1 MRKIIASALSV
12 AFAVSVVCAQ
22 LPFNQTADAATGGQ
36 SGNDPS
42 AAVGS
47 ENGII
52 DVTDRIT
59 NFNYNGKDIFS
70 PNDYAQYAAS
80 RNTERRIIVE
90 LEGSSL
96 IDKYN
101 NAGKVSK
108 FQSVSE
114 YASSGEGVRYSRSLK
129 ALQSA
134 FLSRLDKNKIDYS
147 LRYQYTG
154 IVNGVALTV
163 ADADLS
169 AIASIDGVKNIVF
182 SETYYEPQ
190 GDAVLN
196 SVNAYNTGIY
206 DTTGVSYTGSG
217 MVVAVLDSGLDYTH
231 AAFQNMPAVQTL
243 TKSKVSAA
251 VESGELTA
259 SGLKNN
265 LTASELYK
273 NAKVPYQF
281 DYADDDADVFPV
293 TSSHGTHVAG
303 IIAGREDV
311 VTYEPLPSDNNMHFN
326 ENADGTKSFKGVA
339 TEAQLAI
346 FKVFS
351 DMGEQGAQTED
362 MVAALNDAVL
372 LGVDV
377 INMSLG
383 SNAGYSRSTDDQSVN
398 EIYDKIRAA
407 GISLIVAAGNS
418 YSSSFGG
425 TYGNTNL
432 ATNPDS
438 GTVGSP
444 STYNGA
450 LSVASISGQLS
461 QYFLV
466 NGSVAAYFHNGRNSA
481 GKDYEFVDLLLNG
494 QSRRELKYIVIG
506 GYGED
511 HNYTSSIR
519 EKLSTG
525 EYVAVVKRGTTSFEE
540 KQKVAA
546 SYGAVGCIIYN
557 NVSGVIN
564 ASLGTGYKIPT
575 CTITAD
581 IASQFVGQLE
591 GTITLSTDYKAGPF
605 MSDFSSWG
613 ATPDLQLYPDI
624 TAHGGD
630 ITSAVL
636 GGYGVYSGTSMA
648 TPNIAGITTLI
659 RQHLVES
666 YPDLDKVQINEL
678 LYRLMMSTATIANN
692 EDGDPYS
699 PRKQGAGLA
708 DILNTLNTKAYLYV
722 EGSNKTKI
730 ELGDDRARKGLY
742 ALRFRIA
749 NLSSEERT
757 YELSGM
763 VMTEKMS
770 VDGITVAERAY
781 MFDDAEIALVGAGEG
796 VTRKG
801 NRITLAPDAD
811 AELTVQL
818 RLTDADKRYLNE
830 HFPNGMYVEGYLTLA
845 DGSAHDQVD
854 LNIPFMSF
862 YGSWLDAPMFDY
874 SSYDVSQSKFD
885 DSVAEEDK
893 LQSDVYESIVIG
905 RYARSLESYMA
916 LGQYVYRTASGESN
930 IESSVDKIAVGN
942 SDYGIYE
949 LYGVYA
955 GLLRGAKSMEIVVS
969 DAVTGEV
976 VFRRTNYE
984 VRKSAQGSPGPVYI
998 ELSPYDLNLK
1008 NNVKYNVTLKG
1019 AIDYENG
1026 EQVSRN
1032 AWSFTFTVDYEMPY
1046 VADYDVRVVYDT
1058 KKNKTVYL
1066 DLYAYDNHYVQA
1078 IQLFTLIDSNTVD
1091 YLTDYPIPV
1100 VSSLGGTAKVSID
1113 ITKIYENFMRGSGS
1127 DANKIGVMITDY
1139 ALNSGGYL
1147 LPIKWSE
1154 LEQLSLVDDSG
1165 NELNSY
1171 TDGLQMTAGK
1181 PLNFEISVLPEKGD
1195 FEAVT
1200 YSYSKNGIIE
1210 IRDGVIFAKKAGA
1223 TFVTVNA
1230 KNAGAELT
1238 PYTFTV
1244 VVTDD
1249 GQKYE
1254 YPVKS
1259 LSFASYRTEKGSE
1272 VKISNNRV
1280 TLSCGLKT
1288 QLSLNFNPWYATNTG
1303 DVVWTSLTPNILS
1316 VTDKGV
1322 MTTLNPGTGRVRVS
1336 WKFNG
1341 VNFDSSL
1348 TVSVGDKYT
1357 ILSGYL
1363 YRYEGADT
1371 VLQIPANLGALYLS
1385 HYNKNTS
1392 GPFYGDTNVKVAI
1405 VPDGVTSVGTAAFTN
1420 CTNLETVYLPSTL
1433 QGIGYQAFSGCKKL
1447 KNIYWYTDAYYNADF
1462 NCYTFV
1468 ENGTVKKCF
1477 DDDGNYVGG
1486 FTFANGSATPDTT
1499 CTAKNIY
1506 VSQRAFYGCSALQ
1519 AFDLSK
1525 TTAIYDYAFASCS
1538 SLKEAD
1544 ISQVKYAAARVFS
1557 DCTSLT
1563 AVKTGKD
1570 TVIGTAM
1577 FLNCNAL
1584 TAIDLYSSSIGGMA
1598 FYRCKALQTVNIFE
1612 DTSIGSNAFEY
1623 CSSLS
1628 SVNFRNNAKCLRIG
1642 TRAFGDCS
1650 RLAEITLNGLTE
1662 IGSSAFLNCS
1672 ALESVSFGSGS
1683 TLETVGATPFSG
1695 CTALTTFTVSR
1706 TNRALAVREVVQ
1718 DGKTYSLLYTRD
1730 YSRLIFAPESY
1741 VAGYDFTDGN
1751 GNVVAEIGNS
1761 AFANVKAE
1769 SGTLVIPEGVKYI
1782 GDSAFYRNGFSVVVL
1797 PASLEYIGVSAF
1809 SYCENLTRVVFLGNN
1824 LKTIANFAFYN
1835 DNSLEEVA
1843 LPDGLQS
1850 LGVSAFRFCTSL
1862 KSVVLPASLVS
1873 LDNYVFANDTNL
1885 TQVVFAKGAQL
1896 TDIGRYCFSET
1907 AVTDIVLPSNL
1918 KSLGDCAFAYCYNLT
1933 EITIPGSLEVWGAFT
1948 FSFCRGLKTVTI
1960 EEGVEYIGSYAFAFV
1975 APNTT
1980 TVYYN
1985 QVLETVNLPSSLRA
1999 IYPYAF
2005 IACSKLQNISFENV
2019 EYVFN
2024 GAFRACN
2031 FTELV
2036 LPKVTFVAAD
2046 AFRGLP
2052 LLERADLP
2060 SVEIVDSYAFAECN
2074 ALTEVSM
2081 ANVAQLG
2088 NYVFYN
2094 DKALAKVSM
2103 PEVRSMYSMVFYNC
2117 SALTEIDLPNI
2128 EVMGEGVFFGAGLT
2142 KAHLPASLTQMGVG
2156 TFMGCLNLTEIT
2168 VDEKNPVFFGDGAAV
2183 YKRLEGGGYEA
2194 YCYPCGRT
2202 SESYSIL
2209 DGTVRVAD
2217 YAFAYAVHL
2226 SNMEIPASVKRIG
2239 AMAFYYMGMQRT
2251 SIVYTFRG
2259 IEAPVLEGYFSK
2271 NGSTPIYMYNNFT
2284 YNFGY
2289 VQTDI
2294 RYPSNGKGYSAFI
2307 YSNYF
2312 KLNEVLPESPDS
2324 VTVMVTDKIGA
2335 LNENSTK
2342 EEIAAIRSVI
2352 DGMTETQ
2359 RKLIGNYYDFLEL
2372 ERKANLNAG
2381 ITPPEPVHPT
2391 DPATNA
2397 FPHWA
2402 TALIS
2407 VVATLAAVTAA
2418 YFIVKAVRKGG
2429 KEQ

>member
-1 MRKIIASALSV
+1 MKKIFASFLSV
-12 AFAVSVVCAQ
+12 AMAASLICAQ
-22 LPFNQTADAATGGQ
+22 LPFDQTADASAGGQ
-36 SGNDPS
+36 TGDQTS
-42 AAVGS
+42 AVGS
-47 ENGII
+47 EKGII
-52 DVTDRIT
+52 DVTDKIT
-59 NFNYNGKDIFS
+59 NFNYNGKEIFS

-80 RNTERRIIVE
+80 RNAERRIIVE

-101 NAGKVSK
+101 AAGKVSK
-108 FQSVSE
+108 YRSVSE
-114 YASSGEGVRYSRSLK
+114 YAASKEGVRASRDLK
-129 ALQSA
+129 NTQKA
-134 FLSRLDKNKIDYS
+134 FLSCLDQSRIDYS
-147 LRYQYTG
+147 LRYHYTG

-169 AIASIDGVKNIVF
+169 AIAATKGVKNIVF

-196 SVNAYNTGIY
+196 RVNAYKTGIY

-217 MVVAVLDSGLDYTH
+217 MVVAVLDTGLDYTH

-243 TKSKVSAA
+243 TKSKVAAA

-259 SGLKNN
+259 SELKNN
-265 LTASELYK
+265 LTTNDLYK

-311 VTYEPLPSDNNMHFN
+311 VTYEPLDSDNNMHFN
-326 ENADGTKSFKGVA
+326 ENADGTKTFKGVA

-351 DMGEQGAQTED
+351 DMGEKGAQTED

-383 SNAGYSRSTDDQSVN
+383 SDAGYSRSTDDESVN
-398 EIYDKIRAA
+398 EIYDKIRDA

-494 QSRRELKYIVIG
+494 QGRRELKYIVIG

-511 HNYTSSIR
+511 HNYTSAIR
-519 EKLSTG
+519 EKLSAG
-525 EYVAVVKRGTTSFEE
+525 DYIAVVKRGTTSFED

-564 ASLGTGYKIPT
+564 ASLGTGYRIPT

-581 IASQFVGQLE
+581 VASRFVGQLE
-591 GTITLSTDYKAGPF
+591 GTIELSTDYEAGPF

-636 GGYGVYSGTSMA
+636 GGYGVFSGTSMA

-666 YPDLDKVQINEL
+666 YPDLGKVEINEL
-678 LYRLMMSTATIANN
+678 LYRLMMSTATIADN
-692 EDGDPYS
+692 EDGNPYS

-708 DILNTLNTKAYLYV
+708 DILSTLNTKAYLYV

-730 ELGDDRARKGLY
+730 ELGDDPARKGLY

-749 NLSSEERT
+749 NLTSQERT
-757 YELSGM
+757 YELSGTAM
-763 VMTEKMS
+763 SESLS
-770 VDGITVAERAY
+770 VDGITVAERSY
-781 MFDDAEIALVGAGEG
+781 LFDDAQFTLVGAGEG
-796 VTRKG
+796 LTRRG
-801 NRITLAPDAD
+801 NTVTLAPHAD

-818 RLTDADKRYLNE
+818 RLTDEDKRYLNE
-830 HFPNGMYVEGYLTLA
+830 NFSNGMFVEGFLKLT
-845 DGSAHDQVD
+845 DVSANDNVN
-854 LNIPFMSF
+854 LNVPFMGF

-893 LQSDVYESIVIG
+893 LQCDVYESVVIG
-905 RYARSLESYMA
+905 RYVRSLESYMA

-930 IESSVDKIAVGN
+930 IASSIDKIAVGN

-976 VFRRTNYE
+976 VMRRTNYE
-984 VRKSAQGSPGPVYI
+984 VRKSVTGGPGGVYI
-998 ELSPYDLNLK
+998 ELSPNDLNLK

-1026 EQVSRN
+1026 EKVSRN
-1032 AWSFTFTVDYEMPY
+1032 TWSFTFTVDYEIPY

-1058 KKNKTVYL
+1058 KKNKSVFL

-1078 IQLFTLIDSNTVD
+1078 IQLFSMVNSSTID

-1113 ITKIYENFMRGSGS
+1113 ITKIYENFLRGSGT

-1154 LEQLSLVDDSG
+1154 LEQLSLVDENG

-1171 TDGLQMTAGK
+1171 SEGLQMTAGK
-1181 PLNFEISVLPEKGD
+1181 PLGFEISVLPEKAD

-1200 YSYSKNGIIE
+1200 YSYTKSGIIK

-1223 TFVTVNA
+1223 TLVTVTA
-1230 KNAGAELT
+1230 RNAGEELR

-1244 VVTDD
+1244 VVSDD
-1249 GQKYE
+1249 GQKVE
-1254 YPVKS
+1254 YPVKT
-1259 LSFASYRTEKGSE
+1259 LAFASYRTENGSE
-1272 VKISNNRV
+1272 IKIANNRV
-1280 TLSCGLKT
+1280 TLACGLTT
-1288 QLSLNFNPWYATNTG
+1288 QLTLDYNPWYATNKG
-1303 DVVWTSLTPNILS
+1303 DVTWTSLTPNILS

-1322 MTTLNPGTGRVRVS
+1322 VTTLNPGTGRVRAS
-1336 WKFNG
+1336 WKYNG

-1348 TVSVGDKYT
+1348 TVSVGEKYT
-1357 ILSGYL
+1357 IMSGYL

-1385 HYNKNTS
+1385 HYSKNTS

-1447 KNIYWYTDAYYNADF
+1447 KHIYWYTGAYFNTDF
-1462 NCYTFV
+1462 NCYTYV

-1477 DDDGNYVGG
+1477 DEEGNYLGG
-1486 FTFANGSATPDTT
+1486 FTFANGSETPSTA

-1506 VSQRAFYGCSALQ
+1506 VAQRAFNGCSALQ

-1525 TTAIYDYAFASCS
+1525 TTAVYDYAFASCS

-1544 ISQVKYAAARVFS
+1544 IAQVKYAGARVFS

-1563 AVKTGKD
+1563 SVKTGKD
-1570 TVIGTAM
+1570 TVIGSSM

-1584 TAIDLYSSSIGGMA
+1584 TTVDIYASQIGGMA
-1598 FYRCKALQTVNIFE
+1598 FYRCKALQTVQIFE
-1612 DTSIGSNAFEY
+1612 DTAIGANAFEY

-1642 TRAFGDCS
+1642 TRAFGDCT
-1650 RLAEITLNGLTE
+1650 RLTEIGLNGLTE
-1662 IGSSAFLNCS
+1662 LGASAFLNCT
-1672 ALESVSFGSGS
+1672 ALENVTFGSGS
-1683 TLETVGATPFSG
+1683 TLETVGGTPFSG

-1706 TNRALAVREVVQ
+1706 TNRALAVREVTKN
-1718 DGKTYSLLYTRD
+1718 GTTFCLLYNRD

-1741 VAGYDFTDGN
+1741 AASYDFTDGN
-1751 GNVVAEIGNS
+1751 GNTVAQIGNS
-1761 AFANVKAE
+1761 AYANVKAE
-1769 SGTLVIPEGVKYI
+1769 SGTLVIPEGVKSI
-1782 GDSAFYRNGFSVVVL
+1782 GDNAFYRNDFSVVVL

-1809 SYCENLTRVVFLGNN
+1809 SYCEKLTRVVFLGNN
-1824 LKTIANFAFYN
+1824 LKTVDNFAFYN
-1835 DNSLEEVA
+1835 DKALEEVA
-1843 LPDGLQS
+1843 LPDGLES

-1862 KSVVLPASLVS
+1862 KSVSLPASLVK
-1873 LDNYVFANDTNL
+1873 LDNFVFANDTGL
-1885 TQVVFAKGAQL
+1885 KEVVFERGSQL
-1896 TDIGRYCFSET
+1896 REIGRSCFSES
-1907 AVTDIVLPSNL
+1907 AVTSIELPSNL
-1918 KSLGDCAFAYCYNLT
+1918 KILGESAFSYCYNLT
-1933 EITIPGSLEVWGAFT
+1933 EITIPGSLEVWNAFT

-1975 APNTT
+1975 APNST
-1980 TVYYN
+1980 TVYFN
-1985 QVLETVNLPSSLRA
+1985 QVLETVNMPSSLRA
-1999 IYPYAF
+1999 VYPYAF
-2005 IACSKLQNISFENV
+2005 IACSKLKNISFENV

-2024 GAFRACN
+2024 GAFRATN

-2036 LPKVTFVAAD
+2036 LPKALFVAAD
-2046 AFRGLP
+2046 AFRGMP
-2052 LLERADLP
+2052 LLERVEMP
-2060 SVEIVDSYAFAECN
+2060 NVEIVDSYALAECD
-2074 ALTEVSM
+2074 ALTDVSM
-2081 ANVAQLG
+2081 AKVSQLG
-2088 NYVFYN
+2088 NYVFHN
-2094 DKALAKVSM
+2094 DKALARVSM
-2103 PEVRSMYSMVFYNC
+2103 PEVKSMYSMVFYNC
-2117 SALTEIDLPNI
+2117 AALTEIDLPKI
-2128 EVMGEGVFFGAGLT
+2128 EIMGEGVFFGAGLL
-2142 KAHLPASLTQMGVG
+2142 KAHLPATLTQMGVG

-2168 VDEKNPVFFGDGAAV
+2168 VAEENPVFFSDGVAV
-2183 YKRLEGGGYEA
+2183 YKRLAGGGYEA
-2194 YCYPCGRT
+2194 YCYPAGRT
-2202 SESYSIL
+2202 AESYSIL
-2209 DGTVRVAD
+2209 EGTVRVAD
-2217 YAFAYAVHL
+2217 YAFAYAVQL

-2239 AMAFYYMGMQRT
+2239 AMAFYYLGMKRT

-2259 IEAPVLEGYFSK
+2259 IEAPVLEGYFTAK
-2271 NGSTPIYMYNNFT
+2271 GSSPIYMYNNFT
-2284 YNFGY
+2284 YDFGY

-2294 RYPSNGKGYSAFI
+2294 RYPSNGKGYSTFV

-2335 LNENSTK
+2335 LGENATK
-2342 EEIAAIRSVI
+2342 EEIAAIRTLI

-2359 RKLIGNYYDFLEL
+2359 RKLIGNYHEFLEL
-2372 ERKANLNAG
+2372 ERKANLDTG
-2381 ITPPEPVHPT
+2381 ITPPDTQP
-2391 DPATNA
+2391 PAVSSKS

-2407 VVATLAAVTAA
+2407 VGATLALVAAA
-2418 YFIVKAVRKGG
+2418 YFTIKAVRKGG

>member
-1 MRKIIASALSV
+1 MKKIIASALSV
-12 AFAVSVVCAQ
+12 AFAVSLVCAQ
-22 LPFNQTADAATGGQ
+22 LPFNETANATAGGQTGGE
-36 SGNDPS
+36 PT
-42 AAVGS
+42 AVGS
-47 ENGII
+47 QKGIV
-52 DVTDRIT
+52 DVTDQIK
-59 NFNYNGKDIFS
+59 NFHYNGNDIFS
-70 PNDYAQYAAS
+70 ANDYAQYAAS

-90 LEGSSL
+90 LEGSAL

-101 NAGKVSK
+101 ASGKVSK
-108 FQSVSE
+108 FDTVSD
-114 YASSGEGVRYSRSLK
+114 YAASQEGVRYSRSLK
-129 ALQSA
+129 TSQKA
-134 FLSRLDKNKIDYS
+134 FLSRLDKNKIDYD

-169 AIASIDGVKNIVF
+169 AIAATDGVKNIVF

-206 DTTGVSYTGSG
+206 DTTGVSYTGAG
-217 MVVAVLDSGLDYTH
+217 MVVAVLDTGLDYTH
-231 AAFQNMPAVQTL
+231 AAFKNMPAVQTL
-243 TKSKVSAA
+243 TKSKVAA
-251 VESGELTA
+251 ALESGELTA

-265 LTASELYK
+265 LTTGDLYK

-311 VTYEPLPSDNNMHFN
+311 VTYEPLASDNNMHFN

-383 SNAGYSRSTDDQSVN
+383 SNAGYSRSTDDASVN
-398 EIYDKIRAA
+398 EIYDKIREA

-481 GKDYEFVDLLLNG
+481 GKDYEFVNLLLNG

-519 EKLSTG
+519 EKLKSG
-525 EYVAVVKRGTTSFEE
+525 DYIAVVKRGTTSFED

-591 GTITLSTDYKAGPF
+591 GTIELSTDYKAGPF

-678 LYRLMMSTATIANN
+678 LYRLMMSTATIAKN

-730 ELGDDRARKGLY
+730 ELGDDPKRTGLY

-749 NLSSEERT
+749 NLTAEERA
-757 YELSGM
+757 YDLSGM
-763 VMTEKMS
+763 VMSEKMS

-781 MFDDAEIALVGAGEG
+781 MFDDAEVTLVGAGEG
-796 VTRKG
+796 VARKG
-801 NRITLAPDAD
+801 NRITLAPNAD

-830 HFPNGMYVEGYLTLA
+830 HFANGMYVEGYLKLA
-845 DGSAHDQVD
+845 DVSASGNVD
-854 LNIPFMSF
+854 LNIPFMGF
-862 YGSWLDAPMFDY
+862 YGSWLDAPLFDF

-893 LQSDVYESIVIG
+893 LQSDVYETVVIG

-916 LGQYVYRTASGESN
+916 MGQYVYRTASGESN

-949 LYGVYA
+949 IYGVYA

-984 VRKSAQGSPGPVYI
+984 VRKSVTGSPGPVYI
-998 ELSPYDLNLK
+998 EISPYDLNLK
-1008 NNVKYNVTLKG
+1008 NNVKYNVTLNG

-1032 AWSFTFTVDYEMPY
+1032 TWGFTFTVDYEIPY

-1078 IQLFTLIDSNTVD
+1078 IQLFSMVNSTTVD

-1113 ITKIYENFMRGSGS
+1113 ITKIYENFLRGSGP
-1127 DANKIGVMITDY
+1127 DAHKIGVMITDY

-1154 LEQLSLVDDSG
+1154 LEELSLVDENG

-1171 TDGLQMTAGK
+1171 SDGLQMTAGK

-1200 YSYSKNGIIE
+1200 YAYSKSGIVE

-1223 TFVTVNA
+1223 TLVTVTA
-1230 KNAGAELT
+1230 KNAGAELR

-1254 YPVKS
+1254 YPVRT
-1259 LSFASYRTEKGSE
+1259 LNFASYRTEKGSE
-1272 VKISNNRV
+1272 VKIANNRV
-1280 TLSCGLKT
+1280 TLACGLKT

-1303 DVVWTSLTPNILS
+1303 DVVWTSLTPNILT

-1336 WKFNG
+1336 WKYNG

-1371 VLQIPANLGALYLS
+1371 VLEIPANLGALYLS
-1385 HYNKNTS
+1385 HYSKNTS

-1447 KNIYWYTDAYYNADF
+1447 KNIYWYTDAYFNADF

-1477 DDDGNYVGG
+1477 DEDGNYVGG
-1486 FTFANGSATPDTT
+1486 FTFANGSKTPDTA

-1506 VSQRAFYGCSALQ
+1506 ISQRAFNGCSALQ

-1525 TTAIYDYAFASCS
+1525 TTALYDYAFASCS

-1544 ISQVKYAAARVFS
+1544 ITQVKYAAGRVFS

-1563 AVKTGKD
+1563 LVKTSRD
-1570 TVIGTAM
+1570 TVIGSAM

-1584 TAIDLYSSSIGGMA
+1584 TTVDLYSANIGGMA

-1612 DTSIGSNAFEY
+1612 DTAIGSNAFEY

-1642 TRAFGDCS
+1642 TRAFGDCT
-1650 RLAEITLNGLTE
+1650 RLSEMTLNGLTE
-1662 IGSSAFLNCS
+1662 IGASAFLNCT
-1672 ALESVSFGSGS
+1672 ALESIAFGSGS
-1683 TLETVGATPFSG
+1683 TLETVGGTPFSG

-1706 TNRALAVREVVQ
+1706 TNRSLAVKEFIQ
-1718 DGKTYSLLYTRD
+1718 NGKTYCLLYNRD

-1741 VAGYDFTDGN
+1741 AVSYDFTDGN
-1751 GNVVAEIGNS
+1751 GNVVSEIGSS
-1761 AFANVKAE
+1761 AYANITAE
-1769 SGTLVIPEGVKYI
+1769 TGTLVIPEGVKSI
-1782 GDSAFYRNGFSVVVL
+1782 GDYAFYRNGFSVVVL
-1797 PASLEYIGVSAF
+1797 PASLEYIGISAF

-1824 LKTIANFAFYN
+1824 LKIIENFAFYN
-1835 DNSLEEVA
+1835 DKALEEVA
-1843 LPDGLQS
+1843 LPDGVES
-1850 LGVSAFRFCTSL
+1850 LGTSTFRFCTSL
-1862 KSVVLPASLVS
+1862 KSIVLPASLVS
-1873 LDNYVFANDTNL
+1873 LGNYVFANDSNL
-1885 TQVVFAKGAQL
+1885 NEVVFERGSQL
-1896 TDIGRYCFSET
+1896 TEIGKYCFSET
-1907 AVTDIVLPSNL
+1907 AVSGIVLPSNL
-1918 KSLGDCAFAYCYNLT
+1918 KKLGESAFSYCYNLT
-1933 EITIPGSLEVWGAFT
+1933 EITIPGSLEVWDAFA
-1948 FSFCRGLKTVTI
+1948 FAFCRGLKTVTI
-1960 EEGVEYIGSYAFAFV
+1960 EEGVEYIGAYAFAFV

-1980 TVYYN
+1980 SVYYN
-1985 QVLETVNLPSSLRA
+1985 RVLETVNMPSSVRA
-1999 IYPYAF
+1999 IYPFAF
-2005 IACSKLQNISFENV
+2005 IACSALTDISFENV

-2024 GAFRACN
+2024 GAFRVCS

-2036 LPKVTFVAAD
+2036 LPAATFVAAD
-2046 AFRGLP
+2046 AFRGMP
-2052 LLERADLP
+2052 LLERVDMP
-2060 SVEIVDSYAFAECN
+2060 CVEVVDSYAFAECE
-2074 ALTEVSM
+2074 ALEEVSM
-2081 ANVAQLG
+2081 PNVEQLG
-2088 NYVFYN
+2088 NYVFNN
-2094 DKALAKVSM
+2094 DKVLSKVSM
-2103 PEVRSMYSMVFYNC
+2103 PNVRSMYSMVFYNC
-2117 SALTEIDLPNI
+2117 AALTEIDLPNI

-2142 KAHLPASLTQMGVG
+2142 TAHLPASLTQMGVG
-2156 TFMGCLNLTEIT
+2156 TFMGCLNLAEIT
-2168 VDEKNPVFFGDGAAV
+2168 VDAENPVFFSDGVAV

-2194 YCYPCGRT
+2194 YCYPAGR
-2202 SESYSIL
+2202 SGESYSIL
-2209 DGTVRVAD
+2209 EGTVRVAD
-2217 YAFAYAVHL
+2217 YAFAYAVHV
-2226 SNMEIPASVKRIG
+2226 SDMEIPASVKRIG
-2239 AMAFYYMGMQRT
+2239 AMAFYYLGMQRT
-2251 SIVYTFRG
+2251 SIVYTFRS

-2271 NGSTPIYMYNNFT
+2271 NGSTPVYMYNNFT
-2284 YNFGY
+2284 YKFGY

-2294 RYPSNGKGYSAFI
+2294 RYPSNGKGYAAFV

-2312 KLNEVLPESPDS
+2312 KINEILPESPDS
-2324 VTVMVTDKIGA
+2324 VTVLVTDKIGA
-2335 LNENSTK
+2335 LTETATK
-2342 EEIAAIRSVI
+2342 EEIAAIRTMI
-2352 DGMTETQ
+2352 DGMSETQ
-2359 RKLIGNYYDFLEL
+2359 RKLIGNYYEFLEL
-2372 ERKANLNAG
+2372 ERKVNLNAG
-2381 ITPPEPVHPT
+2381 ETPTVPVN
-2391 DPATNA
+2391 PADRAGSA

-2407 VVATLAAVTAA
+2407 VAGTLVAVTAA
-2418 YFIVKAVRKGG
+2418 YFAVKAVRKGG